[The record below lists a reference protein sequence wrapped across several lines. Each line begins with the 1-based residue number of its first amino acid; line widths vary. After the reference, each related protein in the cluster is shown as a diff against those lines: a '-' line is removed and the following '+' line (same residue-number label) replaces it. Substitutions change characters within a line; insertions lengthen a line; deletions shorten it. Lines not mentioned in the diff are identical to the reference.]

1 MPKNTNATDSPV
13 IPLSK
18 MSQLSL
24 IKSFRQG
31 SQDRELTLLALPDEV
46 ILSILG
52 RLPLDALL
60 SCTLVSKAMNRLAKD
75 PSLYRSL
82 FVSVKN
88 EERGMPS
95 ARLWCSSVTHK
106 DKLYVYGGH
115 VTQHQSNLISN
126 VKSDLHEFD
135 FATSKWTELTHTM
148 AGKTEHK
155 CVVYNDSLYFVGGY
169 NGCDYTNDI
178 FRYDIATGQS
188 VVVEAQGERFS
199 PRSALTAVTW
209 KNTMITFGGWNGFT
223 KTWFNDVFEYNFDTN
238 TWRQI
243 KPKGPLPSQ
252 RTSHA
257 ACLYKNCMYVFA
269 GYSGDKY
276 LNDLWEFNLDTQ
288 TWRDVTPLMRGT
300 KPEARSRFCAAVLG
314 DKMYILGGWNKVTYF
329 ADIHAYNF
337 LSNTWSDVSNENFDV
352 PALSQYSWSLHKRS
366 VYIFGGFCS
375 RKKDCSNQLYTC
387 NLLPHVI
394 DEDVVMEDACE
405 EPGSPSFMRGRSDS
419 LERAR
424 LAAQTAGQEIQAQ

>member
-60 SCTLVSKAMNRLAKD
+60 ACSLVSKAMHRLAKD

-126 VKSDLHEFD
+126 V
-135 FATSKWTELTHTM
+135 T
-148 AGKTEHK
+148 
-155 CVVYNDSLYFVGGY
+155 
-169 NGCDYTNDI
+169 
-178 FRYDIATGQS
+178 
-188 VVVEAQGERFS
+188 
-199 PRSALTAVTW
+199 
-209 KNTMITFGGWNGFT
+209 
-223 KTWFNDVFEYNFDTN
+223 
-238 TWRQI
+238 
-243 KPKGPLPSQ
+243 
-252 RTSHA
+252 
-257 ACLYKNCMYVFA
+257 
-269 GYSGDKY
+269 
-276 LNDLWEFNLDTQ
+276 
-288 TWRDVTPLMRGT
+288 
-300 KPEARSRFCAAVLG
+300 
-314 DKMYILGGWNKVTYF
+314 
-329 ADIHAYNF
+329 
-337 LSNTWSDVSNENFDV
+337 
-352 PALSQYSWSLHKRS
+352 
-366 VYIFGGFCS
+366 
-375 RKKDCSNQLYTC
+375 
-387 NLLPHVI
+387 
-394 DEDVVMEDACE
+394 
-405 EPGSPSFMRGRSDS
+405 
-419 LERAR
+419 
-424 LAAQTAGQEIQAQ
+424 